1 MSLDPGGRAQPRR
14 LGLSI
19 LGTATMGAAVGS
31 VIAYHSRFRAP
42 FEPVLERVRFA
53 GLASDAAMPP
63 LRVGFVTDVHIGPT
77 FRAVD
82 AERALN
88 LIAAEKPDLF
98 LLGGDY
104 VCESPRFLN
113 EAAAVL
119 GAFVTQ
125 ARFGALAVL
134 GNHDYS
140 NDAPRLTAL
149 LERVGIRV
157 LRNEAACVPSETNPL
172 WVAGIDD
179 AVLGRPD
186 LCAAF
191 KPIPDGARPLVVW
204 HQPDWAELAAS
215 RGAALQLSGHSHG
228 GQVRLPIIG
237 AVAAPVGG
245 RRFIAGHNHVEGMA
259 VYTSRGVGI
268 YRPPVRFRCSP
279 EVTLITLC

>member
-1 MSLDPGGRAQPRR
+1 MSLDRGRRAQPRK
-14 LGLSI
+14 LGRAS
-19 LGTATMGAAVGS
+19 LGTAAIGAAVGS
-31 VIAYHSRFRAP
+31 AVAYHSRYRAP
-42 FEPVLERVRFA
+42 FEPVLERVSFTGFA
-53 GLASDAAMPP
+53 TDAAMPP
-63 LRVGFVTDVHIGPT
+63 LRIGFVTDVHIGPA
-77 FRAVD
+77 FRASD

-125 ARFGALAVL
+125 ARYEALAVL

-186 LCAAF
+186 LCTAF
-191 KPIPDGARPLVVW
+191 KPIGPSSQLRAGPLCSSPAIATADRCACPSSAPSPRRLAEDGSSPVTTTLKAWRSTRP
-204 HQPDWAELAAS
+204 
-215 RGAALQLSGHSHG
+215 AALASIGH
-228 GQVRLPIIG
+228 RFDF
-237 AVAAPVGG
+237 AAL
-245 RRFIAGHNHVEGMA
+245 RK
-259 VYTSRGVGI
+259 
-268 YRPPVRFRCSP
+268 SP
-279 EVTLITLC
+279 S